1 MYFEIRKGNRK
12 KKKKEKKEKPN
23 PNRLGPLGPLSLT
36 LNLPL
41 PSSCTAAARGKKIP
55 LPPSRAGPTRPSP
68 FSSLLPASSTGHRCS
83 RSSNPSPTPA
93 TPAPPPALLLPQPSP
108 PLSCSST
115 RAAKLSLLP
124 VSLCPTRRD
133 LARPHRAPEARR
145 DPDRALKTRAVQP
158 ARPRAAPRPCAS
170 RAADRVEPVRF
181 FFASNEVQCVRSP
194 SPITLIHERH
204 ERHQWCLKPVG
215 RPLLS
220 LPRRPL
226 PSPPSLYK
234 SAAESLSLSIPKLA
248 LSLPRSPRVHATLA
262 AASHARRRT
271 TVHRPSIAGVDTITL
286 GIRPRH
292 RSLPRRPWRLTGARC
307 SSPETCPNTHCYYA
321 VPCPSNTLPRR
332 RSSNTAVHPKVENN
346 PKS

>member
-1 MYFEIRKGNRK
+1 LAHLPADR
-12 KKKKEKKEKPN
+12 
-23 PNRLGPLGPLSLT
+23 T
-36 LNLPL
+36 LLPL
-41 PSSCTAAARGKKIP
+41 DLAVAHPAPCKPPPPGEGFPPCPAERAPPAAAPWPSSSACHPRPP
-55 LPPSRAGPTRPSP
+55 LDSLSPPLASLSP
-68 FSSLLPASSTGHRCS
+68 A
-83 RSSNPSPTPA
+83 A
-93 TPAPPPALLLPQPSP
+93 TPALRLRPWSRPTTRQEPMDAGAAPCPCQPRR
-108 PLSCSST
+108 T
-115 RAAKLSLLP
+115 AA
-124 VSLCPTRRD
+124 R
-133 LARPHRAPEARR
+133 
-145 DPDRALKTRAVQP
+145 QP

-181 FFASNEVQCVRSP
+181 FFASNEVKCVRSP

-226 PSPPSLYK
+226 PSPHALYK

-248 LSLPRSPRVHATLA
+248 LALLVFTPRSQ
-262 AASHARRRT
+262 
-271 TVHRPSIAGVDTITL
+271 
-286 GIRPRH
+286 PRH
-292 RSLPRRPWRLTGARC
+292 TPAVEPPSVVRRSPESTPSRSEFAHIVAVCLAVRG

-332 RSSNTAVHPKVENN
+332 RSSKTAVHPKVENN

>member
-1 MYFEIRKGNRK
+1 MQPPPPPGAPGRALSRASSAPRAE
-12 KKKKEKKEKPN
+12 PN
-23 PNRLGPLGPLSLT
+23 PT
-36 LNLPL
+36 V
-41 PSSCTAAARGKKIP
+41 
-55 LPPSRAGPTRPSP
+55 
-68 FSSLLPASSTGHRCS
+68 PASRG
-83 RSSNPSPTPA
+83 TPPDA
-93 TPAPPPALLLPQPSP
+93 APAPR
-108 PLSCSST
+108 
-115 RAAKLSLLP
+115 RA
-124 VSLCPTRRD
+124 PTRRPREHPAPTANAPCPCTPRRPA
-133 LARPHRAPEARR
+133 ARSDQSHARTPR
-145 DPDRALKTRAVQP
+145 QP

-170 RAADRVEPVRF
+170 RAADRVELVRF

-248 LSLPRSPRVHATLA
+248 LSLPCSPRVHATLVA
-262 AASHARRRT
+262 TSHARRRT
-271 TVHRPSIAGVDTITL
+271 TVRRSSIAGVDTITL
-286 GIRPRH
+286 GIRPRR